1 MSDEQMDSDEEVS
14 KSRPEGEE
22 EAIQMVEITLN

>member
-22 EAIQMVEITLN
+22 AIQMVEITLN